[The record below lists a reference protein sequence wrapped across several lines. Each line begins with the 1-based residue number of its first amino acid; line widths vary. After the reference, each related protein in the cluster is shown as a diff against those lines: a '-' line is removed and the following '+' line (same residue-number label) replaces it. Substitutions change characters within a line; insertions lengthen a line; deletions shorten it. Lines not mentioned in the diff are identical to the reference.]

1 MSAPRRTSRPSG
13 CLARGLKIFG
23 GGVLAIFL
31 VFHLLNFNP
40 RSVGLPIGSWPG
52 NPWYIYTT
60 SRITL
65 TFDGQSVE
73 LEGTTLCKRNLA
85 FESDGGSAFYTVFPT
100 VRVNLYHCGP
110 EWFATRL
117 EDGSA
122 LLVGAHSRKTP
133 APRTPEGARRSGLSF
148 DPEQRAQAIARIP
161 PAVIWVDDAE
171 APTKAEYYYSA
182 AALEDPRSR
191 LSDLEIEVSIQPA
204 SFLTSLA
211 VWRMPSR
218 PAEVV
223 PGLAQPWPG
232 ELLTGLYVSTTPETT
247 WREIDGYEDLLGN
260 NRTAKRFASPSDFP
274 DKIRGSLG
282 RFMATSSP
290 GFLQS
295 FMWTN
300 SDTPIFYWGSRDSGE
315 YYEASISVSTLSIQ
329 ENGLIF
335 VPEHLPVGM
344 ILLDRRLTNKIQNEL
359 HIVIDGIT
367 FEGTGRRFLFDGD
380 FIFSAENGEFYRYQD
395 FRISDTML
403 SK

>member
-23 GGVLAIFL
+23 GGLLAVFL

-161 PAVIWVDDAE
+161 PAVIWVDDGE
-171 APTKAEYYYSA
+171 APTRAEYYYSA

-211 VWRMPSR
+211 VWRRPSR

-223 PGLAQPWPG
+223 PGMAQLGSPEYMTALYA
-232 ELLTGLYVSTTPETT
+232 ELFPIGLWEDISPFAEYLGQFDQARRFTFSSAIPLEV
-247 WREIDGYEDLLGN
+247 WRSFDE
-260 NRTAKRFASPSDFP
+260 RFGAYSVGLFKP
-274 DKIRGSLG
+274 
-282 RFMATSSP
+282 
-290 GFLQS
+290 
-295 FMWTN
+295 FMWIAPENGTFIWARRK
-300 SDTPIFYWGSRDSGE
+300 SDL
-315 YYEASISVSTLSIQ
+315 YYRASQRIVAVNISVDGLISIQ
-329 ENGLIF
+329 ENIPRGVVFLSANTTERTKSEFIMRAGSLEFSGYARDDLFIGESMFFPERDQFAIF
-335 VPEHLPVGM
+335 HRM
-344 ILLDRRLTNKIQNEL
+344 
-359 HIVIDGIT
+359 
-367 FEGTGRRFLFDGD
+367 
-380 FIFSAENGEFYRYQD
+380 
-395 FRISDTML
+395 RISNHL
-403 SK
+403 LQ